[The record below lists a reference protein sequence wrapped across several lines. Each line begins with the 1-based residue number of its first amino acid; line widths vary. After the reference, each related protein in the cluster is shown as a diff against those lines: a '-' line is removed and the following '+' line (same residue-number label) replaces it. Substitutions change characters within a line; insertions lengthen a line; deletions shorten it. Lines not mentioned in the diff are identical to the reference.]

1 MGRIKIFTS
10 ILTLLVLVVCYL
22 IMGLWG
28 LIEIKN
34 NKDLIFSSKSNLE
47 FHKKY
52 SDQIHHLR
60 DVNSWGVE
68 QNDYLFSLI
77 HLGKQKSKTILF
89 QGDSWIEDI
98 SRSKLSKDF
107 LKKYGEK
114 NNYNIYNGGIT
125 SFAPSV
131 MHSQYKILKNDFKI
145 NPDILIIYIDQTDI
159 GDEHCRYKHNKIYNK
174 EGKFIRVQREKFTRA
189 TYDYSKI
196 YIYSELNDLSVFKK
210 IIKFPYLKT
219 NYFFQRNFNLINQI
233 ILEGFE
239 NRNKS
244 KCGFQ
249 EIMKELITYDVEAE
263 RSFKTS
269 FKDYLNHLTS
279 DNNLKKVLIVSFP
292 HINHHKKIYR
302 VNVSKYI
309 DEVLKET
316 DSSLFE
322 HLNLNKLNFDEVD
335 IQNVYRK
342 NDLGS
347 HLSDEYHVKFFLKNI
362 LKNVKQN

>member
-1 MGRIKIFTS
+1 MSRNKIFTF
-10 ILTLLVLVVCYL
+10 ILTLLILVICYL

-34 NKDLIFSSKSNLE
+34 NKGLIFSSQSLLK

-60 DVNSWGVE
+60 DVNNWGIKK
-68 QNDYLFSLI
+68 NDYLFSVI
-77 HLGKQKSKTILF
+77 HLSKKEGQTILF

-98 SRSKLSKDF
+98 SRSKLSNVF
-107 LKKYGEK
+107 VKKYGEK

-125 SFAPSV
+125 SFSPSV

-145 NPDILIIYIDQTDI
+145 NPDILVIYIDQTDI
-159 GDEHCRYKHNKIYNK
+159 GDEHCRYTHNKIYNQ
-174 EGKFIRVQREKFTRA
+174 EGQLVRVQREKFTRA

-196 YIYSELNDLSVFKK
+196 YIYSELNELSIFKK

-219 NYFFQRNFNLINQI
+219 NYFFNRNFKLMSQI
-233 ILEGFE
+233 VSEGFK

-249 EIMKELITYDVEAE
+249 EIMKELITYNAEAE
-263 RSFKTS
+263 KSFKTS
-269 FKDYLNHLTS
+269 LKEYLNHLS
-279 DNNLKKVLIVSFP
+279 NDNNLKKVFIVSFP
-292 HINHHKKIYR
+292 HINHLKKIYS

-309 DEVLKET
+309 DDVLIEKELN
-316 DSSLFE
+316 LFK
-322 HLNLNKLNFDEVD
+322 HLDLNKLNFDGVNIEN
-335 IQNVYRK
+335 IYRK

-347 HLSDEYHVKFFLKNI
+347 HLNDEYHVKFFLKNI
-362 LKNVKQN
+362 LSELNN

>member
-1 MGRIKIFTS
+1 MSRIKIFTS
-10 ILTLLVLVVCYL
+10 ILTLLVLVICYL

-34 NKDLIFSSKSNLE
+34 NKDLIFSSQSNLE

-68 QNDYLFSLI
+68 KNDYLFSLI
-77 HLGKQKSKTILF
+77 HLSKQKSQTILF

-98 SRSKLSKDF
+98 SRSNLSKDF
-107 LKKYGEK
+107 LNKYGER

-145 NPDILIIYIDQTDI
+145 NPDILIIYVDQTDI
-159 GDEHCRYKHNKIYNK
+159 GDEHCRYRHNKIYDQ

-196 YIYSELNDLSVFKK
+196 YIFSELNNLSVFKK

-219 NYFFQRNFNLINQI
+219 NYFFKRNFNLINQI

-263 RSFKTS
+263 KSFKTS
-269 FKDYLNHLTS
+269 LKEYLNHLTY
-279 DNNLKKVLIVSFP
+279 DNNLKKVLVVSFP
-292 HINHHKKIYR
+292 HINHHKKIYS

-309 DEVLKET
+309 DEVLSET
-316 DSSLFE
+316 ESSLFE
-322 HLNLNKLNFDEVD
+322 HLNLNKLNFDEAD
-335 IQNVYRK
+335 IQSVYRK

-347 HLSDEYHVKFFLKNI
+347 HLSEEYHVKFFLKNI